1 MIVSSLSLAALP
13 LFVAAATIADDNNA
27 ATNPAILHF
36 PVKTHRETP
45 ERRIRRR
52 SEIDTTSRNDGF
64 FYTIDI
70 TLGTPGQDITVVFD
84 TGSSVTWVNPVCKT
98 SPDED
103 FCELAGHFNGSS
115 TFVDLKAKGQIV
127 YGKGHTDYDYGYD
140 FLTIGCKLNAYR
152 PAQGLT
158 TQC

>member
-1 MIVSSLSLAALP
+1 MISSFLSLAALP
-13 LFVAAATIADDNNA
+13 LFVVAADIADNNH
-27 ATNPAILHF
+27 ATKSPAILHF

-64 FYTIDI
+64 FYTIEI

-84 TGSSVTWVNPVCKT
+84 TGSSKTWVNPVCNG
-98 SPDED
+98 SPNDE

-115 TFVDLKAKGQIV
+115 TFVDLKAEGKIV
-127 YGKGHTDYDYGYD
+127 YGKGHTDFEYGYD
-140 FLTIGCKLNAYR
+140 FLTIGCKLNTHR
-152 PAQGLT
+152 P
-158 TQC
+158 